1 MPDSGG
7 VVFVPAL
14 TGLGSPQWD
23 PRARGIVTGLTRG
36 AGRAQLARAC
46 VEAMA
51 FQVRDITDAMSEAL
65 SVALPEGVVA
75 ASSRRL
81 AALRVDGGAATMD
94 LLLELQAEQSRLS
107 VARPR
112 STESTAL
119 GAATVAGLAE
129 GVWSSLDDLA
139 RLWQAEA
146 VFEPQL
152 PTDLTD
158 ALHDVWRRAVERSR
172 GWAADSD

>member
-1 MPDSGG
+1 MPC
-7 VVFVPAL
+7 
-14 TGLGSPQWD
+14 
-23 PRARGIVTGLTRG
+23 PRRCRV
-36 AGRAQLARAC
+36 
-46 VEAMA
+46 
-51 FQVRDITDAMSEAL
+51 L
-65 SVALPEGVVA
+65 SEGVVA

-94 LLLELQAEQSRLS
+94 LLLQLQAEQSRLP

-139 RLWQAEA
+139 RLWEAEA

-152 PTDLTD
+152 PAELTD
-158 ALHDVWRRAVERSR
+158 ALHDLWRQAVERSR